1 MIVISKKQTD
11 NLTKGKSYEVLEIK
25 PSRYRI
31 VSDRNKII
39 TTSFNNFYDIDEFR
53 EISLNNIL
61 NNE

>member
-11 NLTKGKSYEVLEIK
+11 NLTKGKSYEVLEVK
-25 PSRYRI
+25 PCRYKI

-39 TTSFNNFYDIDEFR
+39 TTDFNNFYDIDEYR